1 MLPLFRKT
9 RWRLAADSQ
18 FFKYSRYAI
27 GEIVLVVI
35 GILIALYIN
44 NWNEER
50 KDSIK
55 KGHYVQKLISDL
67 KKDSI
72 ALSSFV
78 NWVNLET
85 NNLKQINE
93 LLDRPDTEI
102 TIDSIIDISTR
113 INYLNP
119 GSPTFNDETFQTLIS
134 TGEIRLLSES
144 QMEQLMILHK
154 RYEEHI
160 KMTDVNSEMIIR
172 SLEDY
177 LNDFGYLNG
186 SEKNSLYYKTL
197 KRNFNEFEFLKKLR
211 TYMGY
216 KIFLYDLIA
225 SDANLVLEETIET
238 LTILEKT
245 DQN

>member
-1 MLPLFRKT
+1 M
-9 RWRLAADSQ
+9 
-18 FFKYSRYAI
+18 
-27 GEIVLVVI
+27 VI

-50 KDSIK
+50 KDDIK

-72 ALSSFV
+72 ALNSFI
-78 NWVNLET
+78 NWVNVET
-85 NNLKQINE
+85 NNLKQFNDQ
-93 LLDRPDTEI
+93 LDRPDTVI
-102 TIDSIIDISTR
+102 TIDSIINISTR
-113 INYLNP
+113 ISYLNP
-119 GSPTFNDETFQTLIS
+119 GSPAFNDETFQTLIS

-144 QMEQLMILHK
+144 HMEQLMILNK

-160 KMTDVNSEMIIR
+160 KMTDVNFQMILR

-177 LNDFGYLNG
+177 LNDFGYLYD

-197 KRNFNEFEFLKKLR
+197 KRNFNEYEFLKKLR

-225 SDANLVLEETIET
+225 SDANRVLEETIET
-238 LTILEKT
+238 LIVLEKA
-245 DQN
+245 DHNSKN